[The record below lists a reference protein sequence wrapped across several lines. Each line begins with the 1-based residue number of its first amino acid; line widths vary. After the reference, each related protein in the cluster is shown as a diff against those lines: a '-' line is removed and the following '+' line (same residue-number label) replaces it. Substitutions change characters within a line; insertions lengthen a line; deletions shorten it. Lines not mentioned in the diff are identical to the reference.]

1 MNYINKKTAE
11 QQSPLPKDSW
21 ISLDEKIKINEIKKN
36 LDEIDTRY
44 DFEVINAF
52 ANGHVILKTSSS
64 IHSSERGLLLLEIEM
79 YLKKKIDDSI
89 TIWLQPVGD
98 KSKLRQ
104 LRGMEIK

>member
-11 QQSPLPKDSW
+11 QQSPLPNDIW
-21 ISLDEKIKINEIKKN
+21 ISSDEQIRINEIKKILN
-36 LDEIDTRY
+36 GFDTRY
-44 DFEVINAF
+44 DFEVISAF
-52 ANGHVILKTSSS
+52 ANGHVILKTSST

-79 YLKKKIDDSI
+79 HLKKNIDDSI

-104 LRGMEIK
+104 LRGMEMK